1 MLCETGCLIWGGGVH
16 EQLAH
21 WDTKSHWKQVLAW
34 GKWCVGGISVL
45 KVSGFPTLASP
56 DQMRPRPKGWHTD
69 TCGYFVY
76 EKRGWAQEKL
86 IRERERASG

>member
-1 MLCETGCLIWGGGVH
+1 MNSLLTGTQGATGNRSWHGENGGG
-16 EQLAH
+16 
-21 WDTKSHWKQVLAW
+21 
-34 GKWCVGGISVL
+34 GGGISVL

-56 DQMRPRPKGWHTD
+56 DQMRPKGWHTD

-86 IRERERASG
+86 IRERARASG

>member
-1 MLCETGCLIWGGGVH
+1 MNSLLTGTQRATGNRSWHGENGV
-16 EQLAH
+16 
-21 WDTKSHWKQVLAW
+21 
-34 GKWCVGGISVL
+34 GGGISVL

-69 TCGYFVY
+69 MCGYFVY